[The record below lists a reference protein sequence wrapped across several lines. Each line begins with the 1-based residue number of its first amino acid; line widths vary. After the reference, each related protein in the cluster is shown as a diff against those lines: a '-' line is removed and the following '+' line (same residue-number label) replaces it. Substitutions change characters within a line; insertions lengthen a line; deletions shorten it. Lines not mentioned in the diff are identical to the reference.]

1 MILRVSR
8 PGDGVH
14 PEPLRPQLMT
24 PPLAWRE
31 GAPVT
36 HASLLNDSQ
45 RRHLGITLS
54 QLQRLL
60 REIAILVNTPAPR
73 DGLVTEADDV
83 PAEFTRHAPQVIALL
98 NARIGELTNRFDLPH
113 REQSRLRWVRAVLG
127 IGIDD
132 LQDTR
137 AVSLRS
143 YGDVHPALAAALDP
157 AVQELQ
163 RQLRGLLFLRE
174 SGTGRPA

>member
-1 MILRVSR
+1 MPVS
-8 PGDGVH
+8 D
-14 PEPLRPQLMT
+14 
-24 PPLAWRE
+24 
-31 GAPVT
+31 
-36 HASLLNDSQ
+36 ASLLNDSQ

-60 REIAILVNTPAPR
+60 HDIAVLLNTPAPR
-73 DGLVTEADDV
+73 EGLVTEADDIPV
-83 PAEFTRHAPQVIALL
+83 EFARHAPPVIAFV
-98 NARIGELTNRFDLPH
+98 NARIGELTDRFDLPH

-143 YGDVHPALAAALDP
+143 YGDVHPGLAAALDP

-163 RQLRGLLFLRE
+163 RQLRALLFLLE
-174 SGTGRPA
+174 AGPGRPA

>member
-1 MILRVSR
+1 MS
-8 PGDGVH
+8 
-14 PEPLRPQLMT
+14 E
-24 PPLAWRE
+24 
-31 GAPVT
+31 
-36 HASLLNDSQ
+36 ASLLNDSQ

-60 REIAILVNTPAPR
+60 REVAILLNTPAPR
-73 DGLVTEADDV
+73 DGLVTEADDI
-83 PAEFTRHAPQVIALL
+83 PPEFVRHAPPMIALV
-98 NARIGELTNRFDLPH
+98 NDRIGELTDRFALPH

-143 YGDVHPALAAALDP
+143 YGEVHPGLAAALDP

-163 RQLRGLLFLRE
+163 KDLRALLFLLE

>member
-1 MILRVSR
+1 
-8 PGDGVH
+8 
-14 PEPLRPQLMT
+14 MT

-31 GAPVT
+31 GAPVSD
-36 HASLLNDSQ
+36 ASLLNDSQ

-83 PAEFTRHAPQVIALL
+83 PAEFARHAPQVIALV

-132 LQDTR
+132 LQDSR
-137 AVSLRS
+137 AMSLRA
-143 YGDVHPALAAALDP
+143 YGDVHPGLAAALDP
-157 AVQELQ
+157 AVRDLQ
-163 RQLRGLLFLRE
+163 GQLRALLFLLE
-174 SGTGRPA
+174 SAADRPA